1 MVGFVDDD
9 DEGPRPV
16 GVGQAHVET
25 ETVDSADVPLPA
37 AALMT
42 IVVGPWK
49 LELDVKL
56 LDARKR

>member
-37 AALMT
+37 AALDDHRRRT
-42 IVVGPWK
+42 
-49 LELDVKL
+49 LE
-56 LDARKR
+56 ART